1 MALQKLGITQQ
12 ETQWLEFWSLNVEV
26 TGGDK
31 HDVNVENDV
40 TVAYAEGSEDPVNP
54 RTE

>member
-1 MALQKLGITQQ
+1 MLKSQ
-12 ETQWLEFWSLNVEV
+12 ETK
-26 TGGDK
+26 T
-31 HDVNVENDV
+31 DVNVENDV